1 MLIRN
6 EDGIYQIVRRSN
18 GTVYIRKFAPS
29 STEAQRVVRAKLA
42 IAAINSFGMP
52 REKVIENV
60 ARSVKPVI
68 DKKYLNL
75 TEEELAEK
83 YPEVYSIVAKRTP
96 VKASRTINIS
106 VKESESENEKS

>member
-18 GTVYIRKFAPS
+18 GTVYIRKFAKS
-29 STEAQRVVRAKLA
+29 NTEAQRAVRAKLA

-60 ARSVKPVI
+60 ARSVKPVV

-96 VKASRTINIS
+96 VKAQKVVITEK
-106 VKESESENEKS
+106 KEEVV

>member
-29 STEAQRVVRAKLA
+29 NTEAQRAVRARLA

-60 ARSVKPVI
+60 ARRVKPVV

-83 YPEVYSIVAKRTP
+83 YPEVYSIVAKRKP
-96 VKASRTINIS
+96 VRAPRIVITEK
-106 VKESESENEKS
+106 KEEVV